1 MKGLIKGCPKA
12 GILLSFGVIKNLKP
26 PRTVKILKPPRD
38 LRILGVLGILSLSVL
53 SCVSGSGKGSWASY
67 PEPPAHWNYELGN
80 IQVTVDHVQEEGIAF
95 QIGGMAETLMA
106 AANKKKLENG
116 IPLALD
122 IRVEQ
127 RSFLHSVELFNT
139 IYVDCLVRDGEGRVL
154 GREYRY
160 SVGKGSIISSKEQRR
175 LLSRALKKILKAQQK
190 RSRKTGRHQK
200 KDA

>member
-1 MKGLIKGCPKA
+1 MKIMIKGCPKTA
-12 GILLSFGVIKNLKP
+12 ALA
-26 PRTVKILKPPRD
+26 
-38 LRILGVLGILSLSVL
+38 LGILSLLAL
-53 SCVSGSGKGSWASY
+53 SCVSGSGKGFWSSY
-67 PEPPAHWNYELGN
+67 PELPVSWNYELGN
-80 IQVTVDHVQEEGIAF
+80 IQVTVDHVREEGIAF
-95 QIGGMAETLMA
+95 QIGAIAETLLA
-106 AANKKKLENG
+106 AGTKKAGENS

-160 SVGKGSIISSKEQRR
+160 SVGKGSIISLKEQRR
-175 LLSRALKKILKAQQK
+175 LLSRALEKILKAQRK
-190 RSRKTGRHQK
+190 RNREAGRYRK